1 MARAAAG
8 KAAVS
13 EHPLQLR
20 AAYSVC
26 RHIARSAAKNFY
38 YGFLALPTRKRNAIS
53 AVYAFMRHADDISD
67 DPSLPARQRREK
79 LDEWINALRRVVGG
93 ERTDDPVLFA
103 LADSQKRY
111 NIPLDLLEKLV
122 QGTAMDVPE
131 RHRRRLRRAQLPQLQ
146 YETFDQLYDY
156 CYHVASVVGL
166 VCIRIFGYR
175 DPRAEKLAEQ
185 TGVAFQ
191 LTNILRDVKEDAD
204 LGRVYL
210 PREDFAR
217 FGLDAHAVTNGSAPE
232 SLRPVLEF
240 EALRARGFYR
250 AAEELLPLIDEDSQP
265 ALWTLVEIYRRLLER
280 IIARNYDV
288 FSERVRLST
297 AEKLSV
303 LGKGFLAPPHM
314 TVEQQN
320 VAATRPSRSLAAGL
334 PASPPE
340 ARWPTQDIASSC
352 LSAVPIWVD
361 ARHRTNC
368 PARAKW
374 WTTASTCCSAAAPT

>member
-1 MARAAAG
+1 M
-8 KAAVS
+8 S

-38 YGFLALPTRKRNAIS
+38 YGFLVLPLRKRNALS

-67 DPSLPARQRREK
+67 DPAIPADQRRIK
-79 LDEWINALRRVVGG
+79 LDEWMNALRRVVDG

-111 NIPLDLLEKLV
+111 NIPLELLEKLV
-122 QGTAMDVPE
+122 HGTEMDVPE
-131 RHRRRLRRAQLPQLQ
+131 SLKNSAGNAPQLQ

-175 DPRAEKLAEQ
+175 DPRAEELAEKV
-185 TGVAFQ
+185 GVAFQ
-191 LTNILRDVKEDAD
+191 LTNILRDVKEDAG
-204 LGRVYL
+204 LRRVYL

-217 FGLDAHAVTNGSAPE
+217 FGIDVHTLTNGSAPTT
-232 SLRPVLEF
+232 LRPLMEF
-240 EALRARGFYR
+240 EASRARDYY
-250 AAEELLPLIDEDSQP
+250 AAAQELLPLIDEDSQP
-265 ALWTLVEIYRRLLER
+265 ALWTLVEIYRRLLEK

-288 FSERVRLST
+288 FTERVRLGT

-303 LGKGFLAPPHM
+303 MSKGMWRRL
-314 TVEQQN
+314 
-320 VAATRPSRSLAAGL
+320 
-334 PASPPE
+334 
-340 ARWPTQDIASSC
+340 
-352 LSAVPIWVD
+352 
-361 ARHRTNC
+361 
-368 PARAKW
+368 
-374 WTTASTCCSAAAPT
+374 

>member
-1 MARAAAG
+1 
-8 KAAVS
+8 VS
-13 EHPLQLR
+13 DHPLQLR

-38 YGFLALPTRKRNAIS
+38 CGFLVLPANKRNAIS
-53 AVYAFMRHADDISD
+53 AVYAFMRRADDISD
-67 DPSLPARQRREK
+67 DPSLPPQQRREK
-79 LDEWINALRRVVGG
+79 LDEWMTALRRVAAG

-103 LADSQKRY
+103 LADSQKRF

-131 RHRRRLRRAQLPQLQ
+131 QFGGKPESPVPELQ
-146 YETFDQLYDY
+146 YETFEQLYDY

-166 VCIRIFGYR
+166 VCIQIFGYR

-191 LTNILRDVKEDAD
+191 LTNILRDVREDAQ

-217 FGLDAHAVTNGSAPE
+217 FGLDVRALTNGSAPE
-232 SLRPVLEF
+232 VLHPVLEF

-250 AAEELLPLIDEDSQP
+250 AAEDLLPLIDEDSRP

-288 FSERVRLST
+288 FSEKVSLST

-303 LGKGFLAPPHM
+303 LSKGVWRRL
-314 TVEQQN
+314 T
-320 VAATRPSRSLAAGL
+320 
-334 PASPPE
+334 
-340 ARWPTQDIASSC
+340 
-352 LSAVPIWVD
+352 
-361 ARHRTNC
+361 
-368 PARAKW
+368 
-374 WTTASTCCSAAAPT
+374 

>member
-1 MARAAAG
+1 
-8 KAAVS
+8 VS

-38 YGFLALPTRKRNAIS
+38 YGFLVLPSRKRNALS

-67 DPSLPARQRREK
+67 DPSTSPEQRREK
-79 LDEWINALRRVVGG
+79 LDEWMNALRRVVAG

-111 NIPLDLLEKLV
+111 NIPLELLEKLV
-122 QGTAMDVPE
+122 HGTEMDVP
-131 RHRRRLRRAQLPQLQ
+131 AAPPGQSPQLQ

-175 DPRAEKLAEQ
+175 DPRAEKLAEE

-191 LTNILRDVKEDAD
+191 LTNILRDVKEDAA

-217 FGLDAHAVTNGSAPE
+217 FGLDVGVMTNGSPRE
-232 SLRPVLEF
+232 TLRPVLEY
-240 EALRARGFYR
+240 EALRARAYYS
-250 AAEELLPLIDEDSQP
+250 AADELLPLIDEDSKA

-280 IIARNYDV
+280 IIAGNYDV
-288 FSERVRLST
+288 FGERVRLGT

-303 LGKGFLAPPHM
+303 MARGFLRF
-314 TVEQQN
+314 T
-320 VAATRPSRSLAAGL
+320 
-334 PASPPE
+334 
-340 ARWPTQDIASSC
+340 
-352 LSAVPIWVD
+352 
-361 ARHRTNC
+361 
-368 PARAKW
+368 
-374 WTTASTCCSAAAPT
+374 